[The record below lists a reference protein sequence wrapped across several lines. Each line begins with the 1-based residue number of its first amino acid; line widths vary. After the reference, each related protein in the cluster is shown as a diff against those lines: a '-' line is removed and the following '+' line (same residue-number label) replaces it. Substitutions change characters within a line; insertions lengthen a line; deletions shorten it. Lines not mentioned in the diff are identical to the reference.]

1 MMKTTSRL
9 ETRDVDE
16 NLSCLKLSTE
26 YDCDQ
31 LPKLGQ
37 LVTSYSSDEAIAQE
51 VTSSPQNQSSDKSK
65 SKVTMQSEYT
75 QTENEPQEKIKR
87 SNSGQRSKE
96 KRSSNNQSNQRFVLS
111 QLEKGGISR
120 QGPRVTEPQSD
131 SETAN
136 LDNGSHRGEK
146 TRKPIIRDALFKPG
160 SPAAKRKVDKKGDHL
175 KDTTD
180 EDLATATQNV
190 LKLSNVRVG
199 PAQSSKNLENKK
211 AKDFSWENEV
221 VNVSAKEIENQ
232 PPPLLMPVSTIPKTS
247 DASSLNMSKTSN
259 GCPHIQNSLT
269 PISKTSDVSPHC
281 PSLSTTASDKD
292 FPNPNSVS
300 SASETSETCSAKAS
314 SVALPSNMPGVIPP
328 NTSPAASAS
337 NEPDG
342 VCQNSISV
350 TSDINVADEMSTG
363 SLLKTCSEKRVDVNA
378 NLCVEKQPS
387 SSTNQKGDKEPDKAE
402 SEVLLSKPN
411 ESRQVTITSDAQTLN
426 GNSKTQVTVP
436 KEEPSEPISM
446 EMNEIPCTRWDS
458 KTKPMKIAVKSEP
471 SSPVEVRIK
480 EEIQTPTDLTNNKN
494 NKNKNNETDQQE
506 DKKFLVFKKDTWKA
520 EPNNNEIPQAGGGV
534 ATEDSHVVTTEAQGQ
549 HTGEGEIEQNNNK
562 KPGTETSS
570 GKENDLVVS
579 SETDGQQKT
588 QAVLN
593 ELDCSMSDIPLPQTD
608 NKSLEKENFH
618 VTSSE
623 VESQPKS
630 PVSNQ
635 INCSLSDIPLPK
647 SPYPGPAMKTQK
659 CLPSTSVVTKHIR
672 DEIDRG
678 DSVLMLIL

>member
-65 SKVTMQSEYT
+65 CQVTMQSEYT

-160 SPAAKRKVDKKGDHL
+160 SPSTKRKVDKKGDHL

-199 PAQSSKNLENKK
+199 PAQPSKNLENKK

-269 PISKTSDVSPHC
+269 PISKTSDVSPQC

-292 FPNPNSVS
+292 FLNPNSVN
-300 SASETSETCSAKAS
+300 SAIETSETCSAKAS
-314 SVALPSNMPGVIPP
+314 SIALTSNMPGVIPP

-350 TSDINVADEMSTG
+350 TSNINVADEMSTG

-378 NLCVEKQPS
+378 NLCAEKQPL

-471 SSPVEVRIK
+471 LSPVEVRIK
-480 EEIQTPTDLTNNKN
+480 EEIQTPTDLTNNN
-494 NKNKNNETDQQE
+494 NNNNNNNETDQQE
-506 DKKFLVFKKDTWKA
+506 DKKFLVFTKDTWKA
-520 EPNNNEIPQAGGGV
+520 EPNNNEIPQTGGGV

-562 KPGTETSS
+562 KPGTETSP
-570 GKENDLVVS
+570 GKENGLVS
-579 SETDGQQKT
+579 SETDGQQKS
-588 QAVLN
+588 QAVSN
-593 ELDCSMSDIPLPQTD
+593 ELDCSMSDISLPQTD

-635 INCSLSDIPLPK
+635 INCSLSNISLPK

-678 DSVLMLIL
+678 DSVLMWIL